1 MERLFTETDK
11 PNQTLFVIQK
21 TEKGFENRKK
31 HSNNNNRQKSTDQTN
46 SFYYYDHINSH
57 YTFVHNADHCF
68 LIVKIEPFVLRR
80 GKPSW
85 MGIKTT

>member
-11 PNQTLFVIQK
+11 PNQTLSVIQK

-46 SFYYYDHINSH
+46 SFY
-57 YTFVHNADHCF
+57 
-68 LIVKIEPFVLRR
+68 
-80 GKPSW
+80 
-85 MGIKTT
+85 